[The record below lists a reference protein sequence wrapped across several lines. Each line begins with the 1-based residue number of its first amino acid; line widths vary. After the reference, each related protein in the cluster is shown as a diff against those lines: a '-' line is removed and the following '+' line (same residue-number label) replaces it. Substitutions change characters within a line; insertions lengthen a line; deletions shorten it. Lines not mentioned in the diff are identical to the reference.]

1 MIALFSVVPVG
12 KESLS
17 EDVARVIDLI
27 DRSGVEYRLTAMGTI
42 VEGAADEVWALMREC
57 HEAMRASSKR
67 VLTHISIDD
76 REGKRGAIRSK
87 VERIEKRLSRKLR
100 T

>member
-1 MIALFSVVPVG
+1 VIAHFTVVPMG

-27 DRSGVEYRLTAMGTI
+27 DKSGIEYRLTSMGTI
-42 VEGAADEVWALMREC
+42 IEGEPDVVWSLIRKC
-57 HEAMRASSKR
+57 HETMRASSRR
-67 VLTHISIDD
+67 VVTTITIDD
-76 REGKRGAIRSK
+76 REGKSGAIQSK
-87 VERIEKRLSRKLR
+87 IDRIEKRLSRKLK